1 MMDDQTTIDVDDALH
16 VVAGRLGRMP
26 ITHRPSVGLAED
38 QDRLVAVLQD
48 LLAANESIPAATEG
62 LDRSGER
69 LPMLG
74 LIIETL
80 SHRLIHDVEA
90 LKVVGD
96 LLFGM
101 SDITGEPIGACDVL
115 WARDRAHLCPV

>member
-26 ITHRPSVGLAED
+26 ITHRPGVGLAET
-38 QDRLVAVLQD
+38 RTVSSRFFRISCRPTSRSEA
-48 LLAANESIPAATEG
+48 

-80 SHRLIHDVEA
+80 SHRLVHNVEA
-90 LKVVGD
+90 LKVVGA

-101 SDITGEPIGACDVL
+101 SDITGEPPGACDVL